1 MLWTWTCLNAKYIH
15 TFSQMCNEIKIKIR
29 ITQKFIFNFQFL
41 AEIGKRKNWQSKKD
55 FFLYISF
62 HFKSLLKSGF
72 YKNIL
77 LSWLMGK
84 VRAIYKSTY
93 FIWQV
98 VNGKILGYRD
108 PRCKHENSSI
118 YHKCY
123 KNWDKVN
130 EVRWVAM
137 KLLEVTWSYK

>member
-1 MLWTWTCLNAKYIH
+1 MRQFLQLYVMSVNRDVHSLSLFLTNGFGSSRMNLKTDECFGNALNLNLFECQIIH

-55 FFLYISF
+55 FILYISF

-84 VRAIYKSTY
+84 VRAIYKST
-93 FIWQV
+93 
-98 VNGKILGYRD
+98 
-108 PRCKHENSSI
+108 
-118 YHKCY
+118 
-123 KNWDKVN
+123 
-130 EVRWVAM
+130 
-137 KLLEVTWSYK
+137 